1 MPVAEV
7 NGQAI
12 NYTDSG
18 GDGPAIIWSHG
29 FLMDHTMFD
38 AQVAAFSADHR
49 CIAWDERG
57 FGATPATGP
66 FTYWD
71 SADDAVALLDH
82 LGVDQA
88 VFAGMSQGG
97 FLSLR
102 AALAHPD
109 RVRGL
114 ILIDTQAGTEAPEN
128 IEAYGGMLQH
138 WLSDAPLGEIGQ
150 MVAGLILGHPDLA
163 ATWIPIWE
171 KRRTEMT
178 EHPGNCLLDRDD
190 ITDRLGE
197 ISCPALV
204 IHGDE
209 DPLVPLDGGRATA
222 RAIPNAKLVVAAG
235 MGHELPRGLVPRLV
249 EWIAEHTRAHDAP
262 GG

>member
-7 NGQAI
+7 NGQSITYA
-12 NYTDSG
+12 DSG

-38 AQVAAFSADHR
+38 AQVEALSGDYR

-57 FGATPATGP
+57 FGATPATAP

-71 SADDAVALLDH
+71 GADDAVALLDH
-82 LGVDQA
+82 LGIDQA

-97 FLSLR
+97 FISLR

-114 ILIDTQAGTEAPEN
+114 VLIDTQAGTEAAEN

-138 WLSDAPLGEIGQ
+138 WLSDAPLGEIGEF
-150 MVAGLILGHPDLA
+150 VAGLILGDPDLA

-171 KRRTEMT
+171 ERRSEMN

-197 ISCPALV
+197 IGVPALV
-204 IHGDE
+204 VHGDA
-209 DPLVPLDGGRATA
+209 DA
-222 RAIPNAKLVVAAG
+222 AIPL
-235 MGHELPRGLVPRLV
+235 ELGQVLADSIPTAT
-249 EWIAEHTRAHDAP
+249 IAVMP
-262 GG
+262 GGSHAANMTHPTQTNEAIASFLAGLG

>member
-1 MPVAEV
+1 MPVAEI
-7 NGQAI
+7 NGQSITYA
-12 NYTDSG
+12 DSG

-38 AQVAAFSADHR
+38 AQVEALSGDYR

-57 FGATPATGP
+57 FGATPATAP

-71 SADDAVALLDH
+71 GADDAVALLDH
-82 LGVDQA
+82 LGIDQA

-97 FLSLR
+97 FISLR

-114 ILIDTQAGTEAPEN
+114 VLIDTQAGTEAAEN

-138 WLSDAPLGEIGQ
+138 WLSDAPLGEIGEF
-150 MVAGLILGHPDLA
+150 VAGLILGDPDLA

-171 KRRTEMT
+171 ERRSEMN

-197 ISCPALV
+197 IGVPALV
-204 IHGDE
+204 VHGDA
-209 DPLVPLDGGRATA
+209 DA
-222 RAIPNAKLVVAAG
+222 AIPL
-235 MGHELPRGLVPRLV
+235 ELGQVLADSIPTAT
-249 EWIAEHTRAHDAP
+249 IAVMP
-262 GG
+262 GGSHAANMTHPTQTNEAIASFLAGLG

>member
-7 NGQAI
+7 NGQSITYA
-12 NYTDSG
+12 DSG

-38 AQVAAFSADHR
+38 AQVEALSGDYR

-57 FGATPATGP
+57 FGATPATAP

-71 SADDAVALLDH
+71 GADDAVALLDH
-82 LGVDQA
+82 LGIDQA

-97 FLSLR
+97 FISLR

-114 ILIDTQAGTEAPEN
+114 VLIDTQAGTEAAEN

-138 WLSDAPLGEIGQ
+138 WLSDAPLGEIGEF
-150 MVAGLILGHPDLA
+150 VAGLILGDPDLA

-171 KRRTEMT
+171 ERRSEMN

-197 ISCPALV
+197 IGAPALV
-204 IHGDE
+204 VHGDA
-209 DPLVPLDGGRATA
+209 DAAIPLELGQVLADSIPTATIAVMPGGSHAANMPHPTQTNEATA
-222 RAIPNAKLVVAAG
+222 SFLAG
-235 MGHELPRGLVPRLV
+235 FG
-249 EWIAEHTRAHDAP
+249 
-262 GG
+262 

>member
-7 NGQAI
+7 NGQSITYA
-12 NYTDSG
+12 DSG

-38 AQVAAFSADHR
+38 AQVEALSGDYR

-57 FGATPATGP
+57 FGATPATAP

-71 SADDAVALLDH
+71 GADDAVALLDH
-82 LGVDQA
+82 LGIDQA

-97 FLSLR
+97 FISLR

-114 ILIDTQAGTEAPEN
+114 VLIDTQAGTEAAEN

-138 WLSDAPLGEIGQ
+138 WLSDAPLGEIGEF
-150 MVAGLILGHPDLA
+150 VAGLILGDPDLA

-171 KRRTEMT
+171 ERRSEMN

-197 ISCPALV
+197 IGAPALV
-204 IHGDE
+204 VHGDA
-209 DPLVPLDGGRATA
+209 DA
-222 RAIPNAKLVVAAG
+222 AIPL
-235 MGHELPRGLVPRLV
+235 ELGQVLADSIPTAT
-249 EWIAEHTRAHDAP
+249 IAVMP
-262 GG
+262 GGSHAANMTHPTQTNEAIASFLAGLG

>member
-1 MPVAEV
+1 MPVAEI
-7 NGQAI
+7 NGQSITYA
-12 NYTDSG
+12 DSG

-38 AQVAAFSADHR
+38 AQVEALSGDYR

-57 FGATPATGP
+57 FGDTPATAP

-71 SADDAVALLDH
+71 MADDAVALLDH

-97 FLSLR
+97 FISLR
-102 AALAHPD
+102 AALAYPD

-114 ILIDTQAGTEAPEN
+114 ILIDTQAGTEAAEN

-138 WLSDAPLGEIGQ
+138 WLSDAPLGEIGDI
-150 MVAGLILGHPDLA
+150 VSGLILGNPDLA

-171 KRRTEMT
+171 ERRSEMN
-178 EHPGNCLLDRDD
+178 EHPGNTLLSRDD
-190 ITDRLGE
+190 ITGRLSE
-197 ISCPALV
+197 IGCPALV
-204 IHGDE
+204 IHGDA
-209 DPLVPLDGGRATA
+209 DAAIPLELGQVLANT
-222 RAIPNAKLVVAAG
+222 IPNAS
-235 MGHELPRGLVPRLV
+235 
-249 EWIAEHTRAHDAP
+249 IAVMP
-262 GG
+262 GGSHAANMTHPAETNDAIAAFLAGLG

>member
-7 NGQAI
+7 NGQSI
-12 NYTDSG
+12 NYVDSG

-38 AQVAAFSADHR
+38 AQVEALSGDYR

-57 FGATPATGP
+57 FGATPATAP

-71 SADDAVALLDH
+71 MADDAVALLDH

-97 FLSLR
+97 FISLR

-114 ILIDTQAGTEAPEN
+114 ILIDTQAGTEADEN
-128 IEAYGGMLQH
+128 VEAYGGMLQH
-138 WLSDAPLGEIGQ
+138 WLSDAPLGEIGEI
-150 MVAGLILGHPDLA
+150 VSGLILGDPDLA

-171 KRRTEMT
+171 ARRSEMN
-178 EHPGNCLLDRDD
+178 EHPGNCLLSRDD
-190 ITDRLGE
+190 ITGRLGE
-197 ISCPALV
+197 IGCPALV
-204 IHGDE
+204 IHGDA
-209 DPLVPLDGGRATA
+209 DA
-222 RAIPNAKLVVAAG
+222 AIPLELGQVLADSIPTASIAVMAGGSHAAN
-235 MGHELPRGLVPRLV
+235 MTHPAETNDAIAAFLAGL
-249 EWIAEHTRAHDAP
+249 
-262 GG
+262 G

>member
-1 MPVAEV
+1 MPVAQV
-7 NGQAI
+7 NGQSI
-12 NYTDSG
+12 NYADSG

-38 AQVAAFSADHR
+38 AQVEALSGDYR

-57 FGATPATGP
+57 FGHTPATAP

-71 SADDAVALLDH
+71 GADDAVALLDH
-82 LGVDQA
+82 LGIDRA

-97 FLSLR
+97 FISLR
-102 AALAHPD
+102 AALAHPN

-138 WLSDAPLGEIGQ
+138 WLSDAPLGDIGDF
-150 MVAGLILGHPDLA
+150 VASLILGDPGLA

-171 KRRTEMT
+171 SRRGEMN
-178 EHPGNCLLDRDD
+178 EHPGDCLLGRDD
-190 ITDRLGE
+190 ITDRLAE
-197 ISCPALV
+197 ISAPALV
-204 IHGDE
+204 IHGDA
-209 DPLVPLDGGRATA
+209 DA
-222 RAIPNAKLVVAAG
+222 AIPL
-235 MGHELPRGLVPRLV
+235 ELGQVLADTIPTAS
-249 EWIAEHTRAHDAP
+249 IAVMP
-262 GG
+262 GGSHAANMTHPAETNEAIASFLAGLG

>member
-7 NGQAI
+7 NGQSITYA
-12 NYTDSG
+12 DSG

-38 AQVAAFSADHR
+38 AQVAALSGEYR

-57 FGATPATGP
+57 FGATPATAP

-138 WLSDAPLGEIGQ
+138 WLSDAPLGEIGEF
-150 MVAGLILGHPDLA
+150 VAGLILGDPDLA
-163 ATWIPIWE
+163 AAWIPVWE
-171 KRRTEMT
+171 SRRSEMN
-178 EHPGNCLLDRDD
+178 EHPGDCLLSRDD
-190 ITDRLGE
+190 ITDRLSE
-197 ISCPALV
+197 ITCPALV
-204 IHGDE
+204 IHGDA
-209 DPLVPLDGGRATA
+209 DA
-222 RAIPNAKLVVAAG
+222 AIPLELGQLLADTIPSASIVVMAGGSHAAN
-235 MGHELPRGLVPRLV
+235 MTHPV
-249 EWIAEHTRAHDAP
+249 ETNEAIASFLADL
-262 GG
+262 G

>member
-7 NGQAI
+7 NGQSI
-12 NYTDSG
+12 NYVDSG

-38 AQVAAFSADHR
+38 AQVEALSGDYR

-57 FGATPATGP
+57 FGATPATAP

-71 SADDAVALLDH
+71 MADDAVALLDH

-97 FLSLR
+97 FISLR

-114 ILIDTQAGTEAPEN
+114 ILIDTQAGTEADEN
-128 IEAYGGMLQH
+128 VEAYGGMLQH
-138 WLSDAPLGEIGQ
+138 WLSDAPLGEIGEI
-150 MVAGLILGHPDLA
+150 VSGLILGDPDLA

-171 KRRTEMT
+171 ARRSEMN
-178 EHPGNCLLDRDD
+178 EHPGNCLLSRDD
-190 ITDRLGE
+190 ITGRLGE
-197 ISCPALV
+197 IGCPALV
-204 IHGDE
+204 IHGDA
-209 DPLVPLDGGRATA
+209 DA
-222 RAIPNAKLVVAAG
+222 AIPLELGQVLADSIPTASIAVMAGGSHAAN
-235 MGHELPRGLVPRLV
+235 MTHPAETNDAISAFLAGL
-249 EWIAEHTRAHDAP
+249 
-262 GG
+262 G

>member
-7 NGQAI
+7 NGQSITYA
-12 NYTDSG
+12 DSG

-38 AQVAAFSADHR
+38 AQVEALSGDYR

-57 FGATPATGP
+57 FGATPATAP

-71 SADDAVALLDH
+71 GADDAVALLDH
-82 LGVDQA
+82 LGIEQA

-97 FLSLR
+97 FISLR

-114 ILIDTQAGTEAPEN
+114 VLIDTQAGTEAAEN

-138 WLSDAPLGEIGQ
+138 WLSDAPLGEIGEF
-150 MVAGLILGHPDLA
+150 VAGLLLGDPDLA

-171 KRRTEMT
+171 ERRSEMN

-197 ISCPALV
+197 IGVPALV
-204 IHGDE
+204 VHGDA
-209 DPLVPLDGGRATA
+209 DA
-222 RAIPNAKLVVAAG
+222 AIPL
-235 MGHELPRGLVPRLV
+235 ELGQVLADSIPTAT
-249 EWIAEHTRAHDAP
+249 IAVMP
-262 GG
+262 GGSHAANMTHPTQTNEAIASFLAGLG

>member
-7 NGQAI
+7 NGQSI
-12 NYTDSG
+12 NYVDSG

-38 AQVAAFSADHR
+38 AQVEALSGDYR

-57 FGATPATGP
+57 FGATPATAP

-71 SADDAVALLDH
+71 MADDAVALLDH

-97 FLSLR
+97 FISLR
-102 AALAHPD
+102 AALAHPE

-114 ILIDTQAGTEAPEN
+114 ILIDTQAGTEADEN
-128 IEAYGGMLQH
+128 VEAYGGMLQH
-138 WLSDAPLGEIGQ
+138 WLSDAPLGEIGEI
-150 MVAGLILGHPDLA
+150 VSGLILGDPDLA

-171 KRRTEMT
+171 ARRSEMN
-178 EHPGNCLLDRDD
+178 EHPGNCLLSRDD
-190 ITDRLGE
+190 ITGRLGE
-197 ISCPALV
+197 IGCPALV
-204 IHGDE
+204 IHGDA
-209 DPLVPLDGGRATA
+209 DA
-222 RAIPNAKLVVAAG
+222 AIPLELGQVLADSIPTASIAVMAGGSHAAN
-235 MGHELPRGLVPRLV
+235 MTHPAETNDAIAAFLAGL
-249 EWIAEHTRAHDAP
+249 
-262 GG
+262 G

>member
-7 NGQAI
+7 NGQSI
-12 NYTDSG
+12 NYVDSG

-38 AQVAAFSADHR
+38 AQVAALAGDYR
-49 CIAWDERG
+49 CVAWDERG
-57 FGATPATGP
+57 FGKTPATAP

-82 LGVDQA
+82 LGIEQA

-114 ILIDTQAGTEAPEN
+114 VLIDTQAGTEAEEVVPQ
-128 IEAYGGMLQH
+128 YQGMIGH
-138 WLSDAPLGEIGQ
+138 WLGDDPLGEVGEL
-150 MVAGLILGHPDLA
+150 VAGLILGKPDLA

-171 KRRTEMT
+171 SRRYEMG
-178 EHPGNCLLDRDD
+178 EHPGNCLLGRDD

-197 ISCPALV
+197 IDCPALIV
-204 IHGDE
+204 HGDA
-209 DPLVPLDGGRATA
+209 DA
-222 RAIPNAKLVVAAG
+222 AIPLEKAEAMQAGLGGDALMVVMAGGSHAANMTHPAETNEAVAAFMSALG
-235 MGHELPRGLVPRLV
+235 
-249 EWIAEHTRAHDAP
+249 
-262 GG
+262 

>member
-7 NGQAI
+7 NGQSI
-12 NYTDSG
+12 TYTDSG
-18 GDGPAIIWSHG
+18 GDGPTIIWSHG

-38 AQVAAFSADHR
+38 AQVQALSGDYR
-49 CIAWDERG
+49 CVAWDERG

-82 LGVDQA
+82 LGIDQA

-97 FLSLR
+97 FLSMR

-114 ILIDTQAGTEAPEN
+114 ILIDTQAGTEAAEN
-128 IEAYGGMLQH
+128 VEAYGGMLQH
-138 WLSDAPLGEIGQ
+138 WLGDAPLGEIGEF
-150 MVAGLILGHPDLA
+150 VAGLILGDPDLA

-171 KRRTEMT
+171 ERRGEMT
-178 EHPGNCLLDRDD
+178 QHPGDCLLSRDD
-190 ITDRLGE
+190 ITDRLSE
-197 ISCPALV
+197 IGCPALV
-204 IHGDE
+204 IHGDA
-209 DPLVPLDGGRATA
+209 DA
-222 RAIPNAKLVVAAG
+222 AIPLELGQVLADRIPGASIVV
-235 MGHELPRGLVPRLV
+235 M
-249 EWIAEHTRAHDAP
+249 P
-262 GG
+262 GGSHAANMTHPAETNEAIRGFLASLG

>member
-1 MPVAEV
+1 MPVATV
-7 NGQAI
+7 NGQSI

-18 GDGPAIIWSHG
+18 GDGPAVIWSHG

-38 AQVAAFSADHR
+38 AQVAALSSDYR
-49 CIAWDERG
+49 CVAWDERG

-82 LGVDQA
+82 LGIEQA

-114 ILIDTQAGTEAPEN
+114 ILIDTQAGTEATEVIPQYE
-128 IEAYGGMLQH
+128 GMLAH
-138 WLSDAPLGEIGQ
+138 WMSDAPLGEVGEL
-150 MVAGLILGHPDLA
+150 VAGLILGDPTLA
-163 ATWIPIWE
+163 AEWIPKWE
-171 KRRTEMT
+171 ERRHEMG
-178 EHPGNCLLDRDD
+178 EHPGNCLLSRDD
-190 ITDRLGE
+190 ITGRLGG
-197 ISCPALV
+197 IGCPALV
-204 IHGDE
+204 IHGDA
-209 DPLVPLDGGRATA
+209 DAAIPLDKGQVLADSIAGPTSM
-222 RAIPNAKLVVAAG
+222 VV
-235 MGHELPRGLVPRLV
+235 M
-249 EWIAEHTRAHDAP
+249 P
-262 GG
+262 GGSHAANMTHPAETNEAIAAFLATLG

>member
-7 NGQAI
+7 NGQSI
-12 NYTDSG
+12 NYVDSG

-38 AQVAAFSADHR
+38 AQVEALSGDYR

-57 FGATPATGP
+57 FGATPATAP

-71 SADDAVALLDH
+71 MADDAVALLDH

-97 FLSLR
+97 FISLR
-102 AALAHPD
+102 AALAHPE

-114 ILIDTQAGTEAPEN
+114 ILIDTQAGTEADEN
-128 IEAYGGMLQH
+128 VEAYGGMLQH
-138 WLSDAPLGEIGQ
+138 WLSDAPLGEIGEI
-150 MVAGLILGHPDLA
+150 VSGLILGDPDLA

-171 KRRTEMT
+171 ARRSEMN
-178 EHPGNCLLDRDD
+178 EHPGNCLLSRDD
-190 ITDRLGE
+190 ITGRLGE
-197 ISCPALV
+197 IGCPALV
-204 IHGDE
+204 IHGDA
-209 DPLVPLDGGRATA
+209 DA
-222 RAIPNAKLVVAAG
+222 AIPLELGQVLADSIPTASIAVMAGGSHAAN
-235 MGHELPRGLVPRLV
+235 MTHPAETNDAISAFLAGL
-249 EWIAEHTRAHDAP
+249 
-262 GG
+262 G